1 MAKKKKE
8 ESEEEELPDFEDDIS
23 DLEDEEI
30 ALPKIEKK
38 EPEKEEEIAE
48 TPTVDSGAEEG
59 EDDEYDLLT
68 DEEPEV
74 IIKDYKFVKP
84 NIVKGVNEFDYEL
97 IMEGQS
103 HGFCNILVKHLLD
116 IDGVNIAAY
125 KITNIDHPKIFL
137 RIQDGFKVKD
147 IIFKGISAL
156 QDELTVVEKTF
167 SKLM

>member
-1 MAKKKKE
+1 MTKKKKE

-38 EPEKEEEIAE
+38 ETEEEEEVAQTPEVSSE
-48 TPTVDSGAEEG
+48 TEEG
-59 EDDEYDLLT
+59 EEDEYDLLT

-74 IIKDYKFVKP
+74 IIKDYKFIKP
-84 NIVKGVNEFDYEL
+84 NIIKGVNEYDYEL

-103 HGFCNILVKHLLD
+103 HGFCNILVKHLLN

-125 KITNIDHPKIFL
+125 KITNIDLPKIFL
-137 RIQDGFKVKD
+137 RIQEGFQIKD
-147 IIFKGISAL
+147 IVFKGIAAL
-156 QDELTVVEKTF
+156 KDELASVEKVF
-167 SKLM
+167 SELM

>member
-8 ESEEEELPDFEDDIS
+8 ESEEEELSDLDDDIA

-38 EPEKEEEIAE
+38 EPEKEEEIAPAPAVSSE
-48 TPTVDSGAEEG
+48 IDEED
-59 EDDEYDLLT
+59 EDYDLLT

-74 IIKDYKFVKP
+74 IIKDYKFIKP
-84 NIVKGVNEFDYEL
+84 NIIKGVNEFDYEL

-137 RIQDGFKVKD
+137 RLQDGFKVKD
-147 IIFKGISAL
+147 IINKGISAL
-156 QDELTVVEKTF
+156 QDELSTVEKAF

>member
-8 ESEEEELPDFEDDIS
+8 ESEEEELSDLDDDIA

-38 EPEKEEEIAE
+38 EPEKEEEIAPAPAVSSE
-48 TPTVDSGAEEG
+48 IDEED
-59 EDDEYDLLT
+59 EDYDLLT

-74 IIKDYKFVKP
+74 IIKDYKFIKP

-103 HGFCNILVKHLLD
+103 HGFCNILVRHLLD

-137 RIQDGFKVKD
+137 RLQDGFKVKD
-147 IIFKGISAL
+147 IINKGISAL
-156 QDELTVVEKTF
+156 QDELSTVEKAF

>member
-8 ESEEEELPDFEDDIS
+8 ESEEEELSDLEDDIS

-38 EPEKEEEIAE
+38 EPEKEEEVAE
-48 TPTVDSGAEEG
+48 TPAVGVEAEEG
-59 EDDEYDLLT
+59 VEDEYDLLT

-74 IIKDYKFVKP
+74 IIKDYKFIKP

-156 QDELTVVEKTF
+156 QDELSGVEKVF

>member
-8 ESEEEELPDFEDDIS
+8 ESEEEELPDLEDDIS

-84 NIVKGVNEFDYEL
+84 NIIKGVNEFDYEL

-103 HGFCNILVKHLLD
+103 HGFCNILVKYLLD

-137 RIQDGFKVKD
+137 RIKDGYKIKD

>member
-8 ESEEEELPDFEDDIS
+8 ESEEEELSDLDDDIA

-38 EPEKEEEIAE
+38 EPEKEEEIAPAPAVSSE
-48 TPTVDSGAEEG
+48 IDEED
-59 EDDEYDLLT
+59 EDYDLLT

-74 IIKDYKFVKP
+74 IIKDYKFIKP
-84 NIVKGVNEFDYEL
+84 NIIKGVNEFDYEL

-103 HGFCNILVKHLLD
+103 HGFCNILVRHLLD

-137 RIQDGFKVKD
+137 RLQDGFKVKD
-147 IIFKGISAL
+147 IINKGISAL
-156 QDELTVVEKTF
+156 QDELSTVEKAF

>member
-8 ESEEEELPDFEDDIS
+8 ESEEEELPDFEEDIS

-38 EPEKEEEIAE
+38 EPEEEEEVAQTPAVSSE
-48 TPTVDSGAEEG
+48 TGEG
-59 EDDEYDLLT
+59 EEDEYDLLT

-74 IIKDYKFVKP
+74 IIKDYKFIKP
-84 NIVKGVNEFDYEL
+84 NIIKGVNEYDYEL

-103 HGFCNILVKHLLD
+103 HGFCNILVKHLLN

-125 KITNIDHPKIFL
+125 KITNIDLPKIFL
-137 RIQDGFKVKD
+137 RIQEGFQIKD
-147 IIFKGISAL
+147 IVFKGIAAL
-156 QDELTVVEKTF
+156 KDELDSVEKVF
-167 SKLM
+167 SELM